1 MHHPNDDT
9 LALIA
14 LGEEADS
21 AHLATCPDC
30 RERLDGLVQVVSAV
44 RRGPLEHPGPGVW
57 EGVRAELGLSPGL
70 LPGPAAR
77 SAPAASLPG
86 APLPAAPPVRA
97 EPVPSGPDAQ
107 DGSVD
112 PGAPAAPAAPAVT
125 PTRPRPLR
133 PSRQAGRGAVG
144 PRAGRRVRLLTAIA
158 AGLVAGIGGTLLFQ
172 GLTSDRDTVVSQT
185 VLAALPGKQGD
196 GVAELRTGAD
206 GDRLRVRLS
215 GLPAP
220 DGFYEVWLLDRAA
233 KRMISLGT
241 LDPSGQASYSLPAD
255 VRTADYPV
263 VDVSREP
270 LDGNPG
276 HSSDSF
282 LRGTLHG

>member
-1 MHHPNDDT
+1 MHHLNDDT

-14 LGEEADS
+14 LGEESDP

-30 RERLDGLVQVVSAV
+30 RERLDGLVQVVLAV
-44 RRGPLEHPGPGVW
+44 RQGPLEHPGPGVW

-70 LPGPAAR
+70 LPGPAVPP
-77 SAPAASLPG
+77 APAAPLVQAESAPPGPASTGPG
-86 APLPAAPPVRA
+86 AQA
-97 EPVPSGPDAQ
+97 
-107 DGSVD
+107 
-112 PGAPAAPAAPAVT
+112 APAAPAAP
-125 PTRPRPLR
+125 TRPRPFR
-133 PSRQAGRGAVG
+133 SFREAGGGGASS
-144 PRAGRRVRLLTAIA
+144 RAGRRVRLLA
-158 AGLVAGIGGTLLFQ
+158 AVAAGLAVGLVAGIGGTLLFQ
-172 GLTSDRDTVVSQT
+172 RPAPDRDTVVAQT
-185 VLAALPGKQGD
+185 VLGALPGKRGD
-196 GVAELRTGAD
+196 GVAELRTGAG
-206 GDRLRVRLS
+206 GDRLQVRLS

-233 KRMISLGT
+233 QRMISLGP
-241 LDPSGQASYSLPAD
+241 LGPSGQASYSLPAD
-255 VRTADYPV
+255 IRTSDYPV